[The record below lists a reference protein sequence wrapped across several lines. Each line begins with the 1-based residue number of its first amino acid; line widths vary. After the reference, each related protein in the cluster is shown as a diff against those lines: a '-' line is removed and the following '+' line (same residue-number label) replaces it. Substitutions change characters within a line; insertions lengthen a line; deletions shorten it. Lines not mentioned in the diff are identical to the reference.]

1 MHNAQSPRTDDQGI
15 EAIMQAKGLTKPRIT
30 PDAIEANIRSEH
42 YFTAEEGVIGA
53 MPDDGSAQSHPCPDE
68 LSLLTFCVLIL
79 RNGFTVVGKSAVA
92 SPENFD
98 ADIGRR
104 VARQDAI
111 NQCGPLMGYQLK
123 SELAALTADDVDRN
137 SRG

>member
-1 MHNAQSPRTDDQGI
+1 MHNATSPRTDDDGI

-30 PDAIEANIRSEH
+30 PEAIEANIRSTH
-42 YFTAEEGVIGA
+42 YFTAAEGWKG
-53 MPDDGSAQSHPCPDE
+53 SHPYAQGQPPVE
-68 LSLLTFCVLIL
+68 LGLLTFCVLIL

-98 ADIGRR
+98 ADIGMR

-111 NQCGPLMGYQLK
+111 NQCWPLMGYQLK